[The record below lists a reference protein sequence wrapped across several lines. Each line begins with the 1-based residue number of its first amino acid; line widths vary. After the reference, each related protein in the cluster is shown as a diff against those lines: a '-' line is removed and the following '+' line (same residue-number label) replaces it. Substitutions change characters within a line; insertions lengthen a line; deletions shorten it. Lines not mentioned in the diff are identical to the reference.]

1 VSHAHGW
8 SSGPTSALTEFVV
21 GLSVTEPAGRAW
33 TLKPQFGNLK
43 KAEAGFMTGLGKFQ
57 AKWERSASDY
67 TLKFQTPTG
76 TAGVV
81 MLPMQDLNGKSTIT
95 INGKALG
102 EEQYTQD
109 RKYVVLQ
116 FSGGEYHIKVTQ

>member
-1 VSHAHGW
+1 
-8 SSGPTSALTEFVV
+8 
-21 GLSVTEPAGRAW
+21 
-33 TLKPQFGNLK
+33 LKPQFGNLK

-95 INGKALG
+95 INGKALD